1 VDGGPEERGGEES
14 RGEGREG
21 KGEVSERDK
30 SSSHA
35 TFLTRSRVTNRIGKY
50 PAFGFVHKRSG
61 NEFSRDMGL
70 PGRHFI
76 AKKNVSIVVHGEVA
90 IFVFISLIN
99 KLVTRKLS
107 LKFT

>member
-1 VDGGPEERGGEES
+1 MKVES
-14 RGEGREG
+14 VLTCRQGREG
-21 KGEVSERDK
+21 KGKVSERDK

-50 PAFGFVHKRSG
+50 PAFGFVHKRFG

-76 AKKNVSIVVHGEVA
+76 AKKM
-90 IFVFISLIN
+90 FL
-99 KLVTRKLS
+99 LL
-107 LKFT
+107 FTEK

>member
-1 VDGGPEERGGEES
+1 MKVES
-14 RGEGREG
+14 VLTCRQGREG
-21 KGEVSERDK
+21 KGKVSERDK

-50 PAFGFVHKRSG
+50 PAFGFVHKRFG

-76 AKKNVSIVVHGEVA
+76 AKKRFYCCSRRSSDIH
-90 IFVFISLIN
+90 FYF
-99 KLVTRKLS
+99 
-107 LKFT
+107 FD